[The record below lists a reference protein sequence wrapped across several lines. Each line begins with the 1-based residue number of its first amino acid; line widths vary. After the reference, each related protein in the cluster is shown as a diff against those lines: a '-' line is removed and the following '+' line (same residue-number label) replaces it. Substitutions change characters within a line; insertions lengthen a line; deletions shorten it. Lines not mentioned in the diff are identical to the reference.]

1 MPIKVETFS
10 APGCARCAETRDAL
24 KSVVDDEFGAERVS
38 WRELDVLEEI
48 DYAVELGVV
57 SPPAMAIDGEL
68 VFPAL
73 PTPERLRAELNK
85 RLRQGN
91 P

>member
-24 KSVVDDEFGAERVS
+24 KAVVDEFGAERVF
-38 WRELDVLEEI
+38 WRELDVLKEI
-48 DYAVELGVV
+48 DYAVELGIV

-73 PTPERLRAELNK
+73 PTPERLRAELSK
-85 RLRQGN
+85 RLAQEHR
-91 P
+91 